1 MVKTSANTAILRSNY
16 DTISIILRSLR
27 IIVLKAQKNHFIRKI
42 KAQKIIQL
50 SESKGVR
57 NNNLKKQLLFI

>member
-42 KAQKIIQL
+42 KA
-50 SESKGVR
+50 
-57 NNNLKKQLLFI
+57 